1 MKAMHRNNESL
12 KAVLFDLDGTLIDSI
27 DHIVDCWQYTVRTC
41 LGREI
46 AREEVLPTIGRH
58 LLTCFEEIAPGRS
71 EELYQVYRDYE
82 YAAHDERIHL
92 VPGTHETLDGLKSL
106 GVGLGLVTSKGLEV
120 ANRGLGLF
128 DLGGYFDTLV
138 TREDTERHKPYP
150 DPLLLGARRLGAPPE
165 RTIYVGDSSVDVLAG
180 KAAGMVTAW
189 VAWGADKP
197 GSVDGVEPDYVLTDM
212 SEVLPLVRGQEQGE
226 RSA

>member
-1 MKAMHRNNESL
+1 MHPKDHTL
-12 KAVLFDLDGTLIDSI
+12 QAVLFDLDGTLIDSI
-27 DHIVDCWQYTVRTC
+27 DHIVGCWQYTVRTC

-58 LLTCFEEIAPGRS
+58 LLSCFEEIAPGRS
-71 EELYQVYRDYE
+71 EEMYQVYRDYE
-82 YAAHDERIHL
+82 YGAHDQRIKL
-92 VPGTHETLDGLKSL
+92 VPGTRETLEALKAL
-106 GVGLGLVTSKGLEV
+106 GVPVGVVTSKGLEV
-120 ANRGLGLF
+120 ATRGLGLF

-138 TREDTERHKPYP
+138 TREDTQRHKPHP
-150 DPLLLGARRLGAPPE
+150 DPLLVGAQRLGVSPE

-197 GSVDGVEPDYVLTDM
+197 GSVDGVQPDYVLTDL
-212 SEVLPLVRGQEQGE
+212 SEVVLLVRGRGREKQ
-226 RSA
+226 SA